1 QCRAARM
8 DARSG
13 PTGMTTIR
21 ERCLAAFAAA
31 LGTVPG
37 ISVERNRTARVRRF
51 PSAIVL
57 DGGQSPNTASTQATF
72 YTLPVSVEAWITAAV
87 DAGLG
92 PCVSAIYGKI
102 LAAALADPTLGGVA
116 VVVREGEMS
125 DPEIDREEGIGPT
138 AAFAI
143 GFEID
148 FLTAEGDASAL
159 P

>member
-1 QCRAARM
+1 
-8 DARSG
+8 
-13 PTGMTTIR
+13 MTTIR

-31 LGTVPG
+31 LGAVPG
-37 ISVERNRTARVRRF
+37 ITIERNRTARVNRF
-51 PSAIVL
+51 PSIIVI
-57 DGGQSPNTASTQATF
+57 DGGQTPNTASTQATF
-72 YTLPVSVEAWITAAV
+72 YTLRVSVEAWITAAF

-92 PCVSAIYGKI
+92 PAISATYGRI

-116 VVVREGEMS
+116 VDVREGEMS

>member
-1 QCRAARM
+1 
-8 DARSG
+8 
-13 PTGMTTIR
+13 MTTIR
-21 ERCLAAFAAA
+21 EQCLAAFATG

-37 ISVERNRTARVRRF
+37 VTVERNRTARVRKF

-57 DGGQSPNTASTQATF
+57 DGGQTPNTASTQATF
-72 YTLPVSVEAWITAAV
+72 YTLRVSVETWITASA
-87 DAGLG
+87 DAALG
-92 PCVSAIYGKI
+92 PGISGMYGKI
-102 LAAALADPTLGGVA
+102 LTAALADPTLGGVA
-116 VVVREGEMS
+116 VDVREGEMS

-138 AAFAI
+138 AAFEI